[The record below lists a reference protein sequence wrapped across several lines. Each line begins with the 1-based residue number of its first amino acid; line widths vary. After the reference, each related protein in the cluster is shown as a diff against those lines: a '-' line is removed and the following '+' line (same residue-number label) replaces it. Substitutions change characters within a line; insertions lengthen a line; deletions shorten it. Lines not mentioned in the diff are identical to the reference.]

1 MSKLTDWIEDGLESI
16 RDVIDDVEQTIE
28 ERVQI
33 GNGAAELL
41 RGTVEDDT
49 ISAAGG
55 ADTVLGLAGD
65 DVLLG
70 GGGDDVMEGAAG
82 RDALFGGAGDDTLRG
97 GAGDDAV
104 YGGVG
109 NDVINGGA
117 GNDLLG
123 GGLGDDIFRF
133 TPLADGIN
141 EHDVVLDF
149 DILSNDR
156 LILDVADPTA
166 DGLFDISVE
175 GLDVLITMDTGD
187 VIELAGARYSF
198 DLTNPAGEIQLV

>member
-1 MSKLTDWIEDGLESI
+1 MSKLTDWIEDGLDSI
-16 RDVIDDVEQTIE
+16 RDVIDDIEQTIE
-28 ERVQI
+28 EQLRV
-33 GNGAAELL
+33 GGRDAELL
-41 RGTVEDDT
+41 RGTPRDDT

-55 ADTVLGLAGD
+55 ADTVLGLQGD

-70 GGGDDVMEGAAG
+70 GGGGDVLEGAAG

-97 GAGDDAV
+97 GAGDDAL

-109 NDVINGGA
+109 DDVINGGA

-123 GGLGDDIFRF
+123 GGLGNDIFRF
-133 TPLADGIN
+133 TPLDDGIN
-141 EHDVVLDF
+141 EHDIVLDF

-166 DGLFDISVE
+166 GDLYDISLD
-175 GLDVLITMDTGD
+175 GLDVLITMYTGD
-187 VIELAGARYSF
+187 VIELVGARNSF
-198 DLTNPAGEIQLV
+198 DLANPAGEIQLV